1 MAISAVQTWTFRALA
16 LVPTKVLIFRFCFSA
31 LKNSSICQRS
41 L

>member
-1 MAISAVQTWTFRALA
+1 MSAVQTWTFKALA

-31 LKNSSICQRS
+31 LKNSSTCQRS

>member
-1 MAISAVQTWTFRALA
+1 MAISAVHTWTFKALA
-16 LVPTKVLIFRFCFSA
+16 LVPTNVLIFRFCFRA